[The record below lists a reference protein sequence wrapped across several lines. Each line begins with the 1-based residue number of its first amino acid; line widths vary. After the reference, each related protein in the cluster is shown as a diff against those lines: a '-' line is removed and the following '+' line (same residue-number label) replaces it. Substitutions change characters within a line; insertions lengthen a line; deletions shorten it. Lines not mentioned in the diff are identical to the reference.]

1 MEVENEDKFRKV
13 KKSCREDR
21 KIEDRRTFRRQKR
34 YLNAQVG
41 RKLEDR
47 KERSKIEKRK
57 EVQTTLDASI
67 QDRLRR

>member
-21 KIEDRRTFRRQKR
+21 KIEDRRIIRRQKR
-34 YLNAQVG
+34 YLSTQVG

-47 KERSKIEKRK
+47 KKSKIERQK

-67 QDRLRR
+67 QDRQRR